1 MPLQS
6 LTTPN
11 VTYNGGTVTVSAT
24 ATATATGNTNASI
37 QLFAV
42 NEDGERILIGTAPQ
56 VQGNGNNTYPVTFS
70 NVSVASLPTGNYTFI
85 LIATQPNGTSPLPSN
100 ESSPVLICFLA
111 GTRIAT
117 PAGDTA
123 VEDLRPGD
131 LVVTADGRAVPVR
144 FIGRQTVAT
153 RFASPGDANPV
164 RIAAGALDENIPARD
179 LFVSPGHGIVVDGVL
194 AVAAALVN
202 GTTIRQV
209 DAPAET
215 FVYYSV
221 ETASH
226 EAILAEGCPAETFVD
241 HVARARWDNAA
252 DHAALHP
259 AAPAIV
265 EMSLAHA
272 KSRRQVPAATLARI
286 AARAAVLAGATRDAA

>member
-6 LTTPN
+6 ITAPT
-11 VTYNGGTVTVSAT
+11 VTFDGGTATVSAT
-24 ATATATGNTNASI
+24 ATANATGNTNASI

-42 NEDGERILIGTAPQ
+42 NENNERILIGTASQ
-56 VQGNGNNTYPVTFS
+56 VQGSGNNVYPVNFN
-70 NVSVASLPTGNYTFI
+70 NVSISGLPVGNYTFI
-85 LIATQPNGTSPLPSN
+85 LVATQPNGTSPLTSGG
-100 ESSPVLICFLA
+100 SSPVLICFLA

-117 PAGDTA
+117 PAGETA

-131 LVVTADGRAVPVR
+131 LVLTADGRAVAVR
-144 FIGRQTVAT
+144 FIGRQTVAA
-153 RFASPGDANPV
+153 RFTSPGHANPI

-179 LFVSPGHGIVVDGVL
+179 LFVSPAHGIVVDGVL

-215 FVYYSV
+215 FVYYAV
-221 ETASH
+221 ETATH

-259 AAPAIV
+259 AAPAIA
-265 EMSLAHA
+265 EMQLAHA

-286 AARAAVLAGATRDAA
+286 AARAAVPAGAAQDAA